1 MADDKN
7 DFMGDVLLICTPD
20 GGDIVV
26 EDGLVKDCRNFDTA
40 VYLSLFGGNKNNL
53 NGRPK
58 ETWWANLVAGT
69 KRNEWMQS
77 EFGAMV
83 TGLPLTSGNLRKASD
98 AASRDLNWIKS
109 DAGADSVSSSLSA
122 KGSNRVKL
130 EVEVM
135 QDKQKAG
142 GGSYEFQWQ
151 EAVSP

>member
-1 MADDKN
+1 
-7 DFMGDVLLICTPD
+7 MGDVLLVSGGD

-40 VYLSLFGGNKNNL
+40 VYLSLFGGNKNDL

-58 ETWWANLVAGT
+58 ETWWGNLVPGT
-69 KRNEWMQS
+69 KRNEWMHS

-83 TGLPLTSGNLRKASD
+83 TGLPLTSGNLRNASE
-98 AASRDLNWIKS
+98 AASRDLAWIKS
-109 DAGADSVSSSLSA
+109 EAGADSVSSSLLAENSE
-122 KGSNRVKL
+122 RVRL
-130 EVEVM
+130 AVEVM

-151 EAVSP
+151 EALH

>member
-7 DFMGDVLLICTPD
+7 VFMGDVLVISAND

-40 VYLSLFGGNKNNL
+40 VYLSLFGGNKDDL
-53 NGRPK
+53 NGRAK
-58 ETWWANLVAGT
+58 ETWWGNLIPGT

-83 TGLPLTSGNLRKASD
+83 TGLPLTSGNLRKASE
-98 AASRDLNWIKS
+98 AASRDLAWIKS
-109 DAGADSVSSSLSA
+109 DAGADSVSSSLYAKSA
-122 KGSNRVKL
+122 ERVRL
-130 EVEVM
+130 TVEVM

-151 EAVSP
+151 EALR

>member
-7 DFMGDVLLICTPD
+7 VFMGNVLLVSGGD

-40 VYLSLFGGNKNNL
+40 VYLSLFGGNKNDL

-58 ETWWANLVAGT
+58 ETWWGNLVPGT
-69 KRNEWMQS
+69 KRSEWMHS

-83 TGLPLTSGNLRKASD
+83 TGLPLTSGNLRNASE
-98 AASRDLNWIKS
+98 AVSRDLDWVKS
-109 DAGADSVSSSLSA
+109 EAGADSVSSSLLAENS
-122 KGSNRVKL
+122 KRVRL
-130 EVEVM
+130 TVEVM
-135 QDKQKAG
+135 QDKKKAG

-151 EAVSP
+151 EATH

>member
-7 DFMGDVLLICTPD
+7 VFMGDVLLVSGGD

-40 VYLSLFGGNKNNL
+40 VYLSLFGGNKNDL

-58 ETWWANLVAGT
+58 ETWWGNLVPGT
-69 KRNEWMQS
+69 KRNEWMHS

-83 TGLPLTSGNLRKASD
+83 TGLPLTSGNLRNASE
-98 AASRDLNWIKS
+98 AASRDLAWIKS
-109 DAGADSVSSSLSA
+109 EAGADSVSSSLSA
-122 KGSNRVKL
+122 ENSKRVRL
-130 EVEVM
+130 TVEVT
-135 QDKQKAG
+135 QDKKKAG

-151 EAVSP
+151 EATH

>member
-1 MADDKN
+1 MADDKK

-40 VYLSLFGGNKNNL
+40 VYLSLFGGNKDDL
-53 NGRPK
+53 NGRAK
-58 ETWWANLVAGT
+58 ETWWGNLVPGT
-69 KRNEWMQS
+69 QRNEWMQS
-77 EFGAMV
+77 EFGATV
-83 TGLPLTSGNLRKASD
+83 SGLPLTSVNLRKASD
-98 AASRDLNWIKS
+98 AASRDLAWLKS
-109 DAGADSVSSSLSA
+109 DADADSVSSSLSA

-151 EAVSP
+151 EAVR